1 MSIPTPMR
9 DQTAAAPP
17 AGDNAHS
24 RGIRSNLGT
33 LLRTS
38 FSVHSRT
45 SKRSEESTNP

>member
-1 MSIPTPMR
+1 MPERAKSIPTPMR

-24 RGIRSNLGT
+24 RGVWSNLGT

-38 FSVHSRT
+38 FSVH
-45 SKRSEESTNP
+45 